1 MGGLGVLVVYNLAG
15 TFLRPKLRERAR
27 LKAEAE
33 AKEEA
38 EAEAMAAAGRKAA
51 PSEQGEG

>member
-1 MGGLGVLVVYNLAG
+1 VLVVYNLAG

>member
-1 MGGLGVLVVYNLAG
+1 MLVVYNIA
-15 TFLRPKLRERAR
+15 TRAVAPKLRERAR

-33 AKEEA
+33 AKEGA